1 MLNGVELGAATRR
14 AALNELATMA
24 PAWLQA
30 LVPPQRAA
38 PDGKRSEEARLPRE
52 PAKRAA

>member
-1 MLNGVELGAATRR
+1 MLNGVELGAETRR

-30 LVPPQRAA
+30 LVPPQWDAR
-38 PDGKRSEEARLPRE
+38 DGKRSEEARLPRE